1 MIVYSIVKGI
11 SIVISIAKGKYWKP
25 LQSFS
30 SVHAV
35 LLAPLMLVAA
45 SC

>member
-1 MIVYSIVKGI
+1 MIVYSIVKGV
-11 SIVISIAKGKYWKP
+11 SIVISVAKGKY
-25 LQSFS
+25 FS

-35 LLAPLMLVAA
+35 LLAPLMLLAA